1 MSFSADDA
9 RTMMLFQ
16 KEVTE
21 ETPFGRE
28 VLVYKVCGKMFAT
41 LGFEDEIGRM
51 NLKCVPELS
60 HE

>member
-9 RTMMLFQ
+9 RIMMLSQ

-28 VLVYKVCGKMFAT
+28 VPVYKVCGKMFST

-51 NLKCVPELS
+51 NLKCDPGLS